1 MWNELRIASMDVCK
15 EYIAMMSPAECLIIC
30 NFNDIANVDNNVLHH
45 WCDDRYIKLLLYI
58 RRSCIATVS

>member
-45 WCDDRYIKLLLYI
+45 WCDDRYIKLLL
-58 RRSCIATVS
+58 